1 MKEKAYTN
9 SQVRQTVAHAHLLQ
23 DAVIQFAQ
31 TVYKYL
37 IFRTEKCVCPAQFVH
52 VH

>member
-1 MKEKAYTN
+1 MKEKAYKN
-9 SQVRQTVAHAHLLQ
+9 SRVRQNVAHAHLLQ
-23 DAVIQFAQ
+23 DVVMQFAQ
-31 TVYKYL
+31 TVSKYL